1 MTKFF
6 QDNNPPKVWDKVKN
20 KVTVIFQ
27 EGEFETDDPALI
39 DLLVRVGYRH
49 NGILPKPE
57 PEKPVEDRVK
67 EPRVPEVKTED
78 KKSKPKMVRKKK

>member
-27 EGEFETDDPALI
+27 EGEFETDNPALAA
-39 DLLVRVGYRH
+39 LLVKAGYRY
-49 NGILPKPE
+49 NGTLPELDSPTA
-57 PEKPVEDRVK
+57 PAK
-67 EPRVPEVKTED
+67 E
-78 KKSKPKMVRKKK
+78 SKPKRMVRKKK